1 MRTHWLSAVLPPFL
15 LLLFPVGCDP
25 DRQSEVTTS
34 SAIRTGEAPAS
45 IEPRVDASDATV
57 LTFEIE
63 TARSSASFTVEEE
76 FLASARKRLGINAGI
91 THTTGATRDVAG
103 SLKLRVDGD
112 SVTVLGGSFTA
123 NLSALR
129 SDQKLRDRTL
139 RDHFLESAS
148 FPLARFVITE
158 VSDIPEAYA
167 GGEIVRF
174 QMTGEM
180 TIREISHELIFE
192 VSIALNGDTLSG
204 TATTSLYMAD
214 YGIDPPSFAGLLE
227 VKDGVTIEIVFVA
240 HKK

>member
-1 MRTHWLSAVLPPFL
+1 
-15 LLLFPVGCDP
+15 
-25 DRQSEVTTS
+25 
-34 SAIRTGEAPAS
+34 
-45 IEPRVDASDATV
+45 
-57 LTFEIE
+57 
-63 TARSSASFTVEEE
+63 
-76 FLASARKRLGINAGI
+76 
-91 THTTGATRDVAG
+91 
-103 SLKLRVDGD
+103 
-112 SVTVLGGSFTA
+112 
-123 NLSALR
+123 
-129 SDQKLRDRTL
+129 
-139 RDHFLESAS
+139 LESAS

-158 VSDIPEAYA
+158 VSDISEAYA
-167 GGEIVRF
+167 VGETVRF